1 MGTMLA
7 QVRQG
12 AFSSGA
18 RCLPLLGRFA
28 VRRLPNKWMLLYLYS
43 GFLDSANA
51 YYSCSMNYS
60 QLTFLS
66 SGISSHLTIP
76 FISKP
81 SRQLPDNRQTTNC
94 LSIRILRQKNQMIWQ
109 FFWKFLFFTKNQR
122 YGQLLLISSNLNP
135 NRSLG
140 VTWILVLVKCL
151 LVG

>member
-43 GFLDSANA
+43 CFLDSVNA
-51 YYSCSMNYS
+51 YYSCRMNYS
-60 QLTFLS
+60 QMTFLS

-81 SRQLPDNRQTTNC
+81 SRQSPDNQLSVYQNITT
-94 LSIRILRQKNQMIWQ
+94 KNQMIWQ

-140 VTWILVLVKCL
+140 VTWILVLVKWT